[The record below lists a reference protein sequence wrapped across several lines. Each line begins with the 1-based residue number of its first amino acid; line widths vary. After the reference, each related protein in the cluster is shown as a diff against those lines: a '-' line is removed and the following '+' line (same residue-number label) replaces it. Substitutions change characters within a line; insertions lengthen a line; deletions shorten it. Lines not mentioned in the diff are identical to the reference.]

1 MTFSTV
7 CFLGT
12 TKSPQIQDVACL
24 IRVLKWPKDY
34 VFPCIDVARLAIL
47 NPPACQMILSKH
59 SEEFVDILLQNLALS
74 EKVNSQMLA
83 LRSLANLFDNE
94 KGKQRTS
101 FRNWWFITLTI
112 LSLFFPGL
120 ELMIKLQSTV
130 IPQLSALFPVESK
143 PTQIAMATVLLNYT
157 IVFTSVKSNVEA
169 QVTCLNLCLLFLQ
182 GMTDSEARFRNLVS
196 LGTLLSAEQR
206 NRKEAKNLEAKEKI
220 EAAKLLDT
228 TDKVLKC
235 ADAVLNALW

>member
-1 MTFSTV
+1 
-7 CFLGT
+7 
-12 TKSPQIQDVACL
+12 
-24 IRVLKWPKDY
+24 
-34 VFPCIDVARLAIL
+34 
-47 NPPACQMILSKH
+47 MIH
-59 SEEFVDILLQNLALS
+59 DINIF
-74 EKVNSQMLA
+74 N
-83 LRSLANLFDNE
+83 D
-94 KGKQRTS
+94 
-101 FRNWWFITLTI
+101 
-112 LSLFFPGL
+112 FFPGL

-196 LGTLLSAEQR
+196 LGTLLTAEQR
-206 NRKEAKNLEAKEKI
+206 NRKEAKILEAKEKI

-235 ADAVLNALW
+235 ADAVLNAL